1 MPKKFDYVILPQK
14 VFISLNVFWVLDM
27 FACNDYMKAGF
38 VVRVR
43 SILRTR
49 MRARNFFTRLPYFP
63 YPKVEHIRHHRHPY
77 LQVITYFGARHIYL
91 SRQKSFSGNIW
102 RQGWLYECAQFFGH
116 ERGRAIFYS
125 ALLHRYKTLSQCTG
139 LRLINTNLLIFFL
152 NDLKSHSV

>member
-1 MPKKFDYVILPQK
+1 MTNLSFIYAKKIWLCNPSLESVYFTLMFFGCSTCLP
-14 VFISLNVFWVLDM
+14 V
-27 FACNDYMKAGF
+27 MKAGF

-116 ERGRAIFYS
+116 ERGRAIF
-125 ALLHRYKTLSQCTG
+125 LLSFATSLQ
-139 LRLINTNLLIFFL
+139 NTQLVYWAEIDQHQPVDFF
-152 NDLKSHSV
+152 S

>member
-1 MPKKFDYVILPQK
+1 MQEDKGTSINDVRCFLAIFDLPTLTYPITSDLGGGGYLGPPLPTLTSDVINGRSLM
-14 VFISLNVFWVLDM
+14 ISKINQGNCLGCLGGDD
-27 FACNDYMKAGF
+27 APA
-38 VVRVR
+38 
-43 SILRTR
+43 
-49 MRARNFFTRLPYFP
+49 YFP

-125 ALLHRYKTLSQCTG
+125 ALLHRYKTLS
-139 LRLINTNLLIFFL
+139 
-152 NDLKSHSV
+152 